1 MNKVYISGKITGLPE
16 QVFKKKFSNAE
27 NDLKSLGY
35 TPVNPAKFGIVPGF
49 QWEDYMRECIKS
61 LCDCNFIYCLPDS
74 EDSRGAMFEQY
85 VATILKILTLK
96 IKKLDGKWK

>member
-1 MNKVYISGKITGLPE
+1 
-16 QVFKKKFSNAE
+16 
-27 NDLKSLGY
+27 
-35 TPVNPAKFGIVPGF
+35 
-49 QWEDYMRECIKS
+49 MRECIKS

-85 VATILKILTLK
+85 VATILKIPTLK